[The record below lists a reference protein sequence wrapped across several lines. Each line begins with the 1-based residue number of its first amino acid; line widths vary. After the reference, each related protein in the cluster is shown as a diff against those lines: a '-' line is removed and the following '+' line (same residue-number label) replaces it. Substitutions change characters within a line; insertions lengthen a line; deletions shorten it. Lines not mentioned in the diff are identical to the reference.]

1 MLDINSLFNDAIGP
15 VTDKE
20 QTQKMMDQF
29 REFNGSCGE
38 LSDGYHTFNE
48 LYHHRTM
55 LFAALMQLMP
65 DTAVWK
71 SRQHHDPSFPMYD
84 GMFIAGVDTPFGQ
97 ATYHVEDRY
106 WDAFYV
112 KELERATPYDGHN
125 PDEAIDRLY
134 QYALRLARTE
144 NSDRDE

>member
-1 MLDINSLFNDAIGP
+1 MLNIDKYLINNSVP
-15 VTDKE
+15 VSHKE
-20 QTQKMMDQF
+20 QLQRMMDDY
-29 REFNGSCGE
+29 RKRSGSCGE

-65 DTAVWK
+65 EDKVWK
-71 SRQHHDPSFPMYD
+71 SRQHHDSSFPMYD

-97 ATYHVEDRY
+97 ATYHIENQY
-106 WDAFYV
+106 WDAFHV
-112 KELERATPYDGHN
+112 RELERATPFDGHT
-125 PDEAIDRLY
+125 PEEAIDRLY

-144 NSDRDE
+144 NSDRNM